1 MLNLAE
7 MLVVVIGFLLALLF
21 VDGIRRSLKTKKN
34 KSSLDNLPNLY
45 LEQEGLDELV
55 QNSTNESCNS
65 ALLSQDDQEN
75 QEQQISD
82 ISKHNLLI
90 INLSHKELE
99 PFSFRSLSEQLLSY
113 SFFFEEKGYFTFRDL
128 NDSVLLSLV
137 NAKIPGTFLEDLC
150 SSDIALVLDPN
161 RTENLVEAFDL
172 MSSLART
179 LSEVF
184 SCSLLDENRN
194 LLTKQMLEHMRN
206 ETQEYQRQ
214 HLVKVS

>member
-7 MLVVVIGFLLALLF
+7 MLVVIIGLLLALLF
-21 VDGIRRSLKTKKN
+21 VDGVRRSLKTKKN
-34 KSSLDNLPNLY
+34 KSSLDKLPNLH

-55 QNSTNESCNS
+55 QNSTNESYNS

>member
-21 VDGIRRSLKTKKN
+21 VDGVRRSLKTKKN
-34 KSSLDNLPNLY
+34 KSSLDNLSNLY
-45 LEQEGLDELV
+45 LEQEDLDELV

>member
-21 VDGIRRSLKTKKN
+21 VDGVRRSLKTKKN

-137 NAKIPGTFLEDLC
+137 NAKIPGTFLKDLC

>member
-21 VDGIRRSLKTKKN
+21 VDGVRRSLKTKKN
-34 KSSLDNLPNLY
+34 KSSLDKLPNLY

>member
-21 VDGIRRSLKTKKN
+21 VDGVRRSLKTKKN

>member
-21 VDGIRRSLKTKKN
+21 VDGVRRSLKTKKN
-34 KSSLDNLPNLY
+34 KSFLDNLPNLY